1 MSSTVLV
8 SIISGLEGRVGSN
21 PKIIKIYPDNLD
33 ATEEYILERSLPHGA
48 LPDQFFED
56 KLDSRNI
63 LMLLPPLKYEDGRN
77 DLCSIGLVLDKDV
90 IIANLQPIIKRL
102 VKRLDEENLLTLEVF
117 QESLPKIIDGLNKE
131 SKIKIG
137 GMLFDVKSI
146 LTEEKIELK
155 EKTRKARG
163 MF

>member
-8 SIISGLEGRVGSN
+8 SIISGLEGRIGSN
-21 PKIIKIYPDNLD
+21 PKIIIIYPDNLD

-56 KLDSRNI
+56 KLDSRKI
-63 LMLLPPLKYEDGRN
+63 LVYTFEIQKDGRN
-77 DLCSIGLVLDKDV
+77 DLASIGLVLDKDV

-102 VKRLDEENLLTLEVF
+102 VKRLNSENLLTLEII
-117 QESLPKIIDGLNKE
+117 QESLPKIIEGLNKE

-137 GMLFDVKSI
+137 NMIFDVKSI
-146 LTEEKIELK
+146 LNEEKIELK
-155 EKTRKARG
+155 EKSRKARG

>member
-33 ATEEYILERSLPHGA
+33 ATEEFILEKSLPHGA
-48 LPDQFFED
+48 LPDQFFQD

-63 LMLLPPLKYEDGRN
+63 LVYTFEIEKDGRN
-77 DLCSIGLVLDKDV
+77 DLASIGLVLDKDV
-90 IIANLQPIIKRL
+90 IIENLQPIIKCLINRL
-102 VKRLDEENLLTLEVF
+102 NSENLLTYEIF
-117 QESLPKIIDGLNKE
+117 QESLPKIIDGLNKK

-137 GMLFDVKSI
+137 KMIFDVNSI
-146 LTEEKIELK
+146 LNEEKLELK
-155 EKTRKARG
+155 QKTRKARG

>member
-8 SIISGLEGRVGSN
+8 SIICGLEGRVGSN

-56 KLDSRNI
+56 KLDSRKI
-63 LMLLPPLKYEDGRN
+63 LVYTFEIQKDGRN
-77 DLCSIGLVLDKDV
+77 DLASIGLVLDKDV

-102 VKRLDEENLLTLEVF
+102 VKRLNSENLLTLEII
-117 QESLPKIIDGLNKE
+117 QESLPKIIEGLNKE

-137 GMLFDVKSI
+137 NMIFDVKSI
-146 LTEEKIELK
+146 LNEEKIELK
-155 EKTRKARG
+155 EKSRKARG

>member
-8 SIISGLEGRVGSN
+8 SIICGLEGRVGSN

-33 ATEEYILERSLPHGA
+33 ATEEYILEKSLPHGA

-56 KLDSRNI
+56 KLDSRKI
-63 LMLLPPLKYEDGRN
+63 LVYTFEIQKDGRN
-77 DLCSIGLVLDKDV
+77 DLASIGLVLDKDV

-102 VKRLDEENLLTLEVF
+102 IKRLNEENLLTLEIF
-117 QESLPKIIDGLNKE
+117 KESLPKIIDGLNKE

-137 GMLFDVKSI
+137 NMIFDVKSI
-146 LTEEKIELK
+146 LNEEKIELK
-155 EKTRKARG
+155 EKSRKARG

>member
-8 SIISGLEGRVGSN
+8 SIICGLEGRVGSN
-21 PKIIKIYPDNLD
+21 PKIITIYPDNLD

-56 KLDSRNI
+56 KLDSRKI
-63 LMLLPPLKYEDGRN
+63 LVYTFEIQKDGRN
-77 DLCSIGLVLDKDV
+77 DLASIGLVLDKDV

-102 VKRLDEENLLTLEVF
+102 VNRLNSENLLTLEII
-117 QESLPKIIDGLNKE
+117 QESLPKIIEGLNKE

-137 GMLFDVKSI
+137 NMIFDVKSI
-146 LTEEKIELK
+146 LNEEKIELK
-155 EKTRKARG
+155 EKSRKARG

>member
-8 SIISGLEGRVGSN
+8 SIICGLEGRVGSN

-56 KLDSRNI
+56 KLDSRKI
-63 LMLLPPLKYEDGRN
+63 LVYTFEIQKDGRN
-77 DLCSIGLVLDKDV
+77 DLASIGLVLDKDV

-102 VKRLDEENLLTLEVF
+102 VKRLNSENLLTLEII
-117 QESLPKIIDGLNKE
+117 QENLPKIIEGLNKE

-137 GMLFDVKSI
+137 NIIFDVKSI
-146 LTEEKIELK
+146 LNEEKIELK
-155 EKTRKARG
+155 EKSRKARG

>member
-33 ATEEYILERSLPHGA
+33 VTEEYILERSLPHGA

-56 KLDSRNI
+56 KLDSRKI
-63 LMLLPPLKYEDGRN
+63 LVYTFEIQKDGRN
-77 DLCSIGLVLDKDV
+77 DLASIGLVLDKDV

-102 VKRLDEENLLTLEVF
+102 VNRLNSENLLTLEII
-117 QESLPKIIDGLNKE
+117 QESLPKIIEGLNKE

-137 GMLFDVKSI
+137 NMIFDVKSI
-146 LTEEKIELK
+146 LNEEKIELK
-155 EKTRKARG
+155 EKSRKSRG

>member
-33 ATEEYILERSLPHGA
+33 VTEEFILEKSLPHGA
-48 LPDQFFED
+48 MPDQFFED
-56 KLDSRNI
+56 KLDSRKI
-63 LMLLPPLKYEDGRN
+63 LVYTFEIEKDGRN
-77 DLCSIGLVLDKDV
+77 DLASIGLVLDKDV
-90 IIANLQPIIKRL
+90 IIENLQPIIKRL
-102 VKRLDEENLLTLEVF
+102 VNRLNSENLLTYEIF

-137 GMLFDVKSI
+137 NMVFDVKSI
-146 LTEEKIELK
+146 LNEEKLELK
-155 EKTRKARG
+155 EKSRKARG

>member
-8 SIISGLEGRVGSN
+8 SIICGLEGRVGSN

-33 ATEEYILERSLPHGA
+33 VTEEYILERSLPHGA

-56 KLDSRNI
+56 KLDSRKI
-63 LMLLPPLKYEDGRN
+63 LVYTFEIQKDGRN
-77 DLCSIGLVLDKDV
+77 DLASIGLVLDKDV

-102 VKRLDEENLLTLEVF
+102 VKRLNSENLLTLEII
-117 QESLPKIIDGLNKE
+117 QESLPKIIEGLNKE

-137 GMLFDVKSI
+137 NMIFDVKSI
-146 LTEEKIELK
+146 LNEEKIELK
-155 EKTRKARG
+155 EKSRKARG

>member
-33 ATEEYILERSLPHGA
+33 VTEEYILERSLPHGA

-56 KLDSRNI
+56 KLDSRKI
-63 LMLLPPLKYEDGRN
+63 LVYTFEIEKDSRN
-77 DLCSIGLVLDKDV
+77 DLASIGLVLDKDV
-90 IIANLQPIIKRL
+90 IIENLQPIIKRL
-102 VKRLDEENLLTLEVF
+102 VNRLNSENLLTYEIF

-137 GMLFDVKSI
+137 NMIFDVKSI
-146 LTEEKIELK
+146 LNEEKLELK
-155 EKTRKARG
+155 EKSRKARG

>member
-8 SIISGLEGRVGSN
+8 SIICGLEGRVGSN
-21 PKIIKIYPDNLD
+21 PKIIKIYPDNLGV
-33 ATEEYILERSLPHGA
+33 TEEFILERSLPHGA

-56 KLDSRNI
+56 KLDSRKI
-63 LMLLPPLKYEDGRN
+63 LVYTFEIQKDGRN
-77 DLCSIGLVLDKDV
+77 DLASIGLVLDKDV

-102 VKRLDEENLLTLEVF
+102 VKRLNSENLLTLEII
-117 QESLPKIIDGLNKE
+117 QESLPKIIEGLNKE

-137 GMLFDVKSI
+137 NMIFDVKSI
-146 LTEEKIELK
+146 LSEEKIELK
-155 EKTRKARG
+155 EKSRKTRG

>member
-33 ATEEYILERSLPHGA
+33 VTEEYILERSLPHGA

-56 KLDSRNI
+56 KLDSRKI
-63 LMLLPPLKYEDGRN
+63 LVYTFEIQKDGRN
-77 DLCSIGLVLDKDV
+77 DLASIGLVLDKDV

-102 VKRLDEENLLTLEVF
+102 VNRLNSENLLTLEII
-117 QESLPKIIDGLNKE
+117 QESLPKIIEGLNK
-131 SKIKIG
+131 
-137 GMLFDVKSI
+137 L
-146 LTEEKIELK
+146 ELK
-155 EKTRKARG
+155 EKSRKSRG

>member
-8 SIISGLEGRVGSN
+8 SIICGLEGRVGSN

-33 ATEEYILERSLPHGA
+33 VTEEYILERSLPHGA

-56 KLDSRNI
+56 KLDSRKI
-63 LMLLPPLKYEDGRN
+63 LVYTFEIQKDGRN
-77 DLCSIGLVLDKDV
+77 DLASIGLVLDKDV

-102 VKRLDEENLLTLEVF
+102 VNRLNSENLLTLEII
-117 QESLPKIIDGLNKE
+117 QESLPKIIEGLNKE

-137 GMLFDVKSI
+137 NMIFDVKSI
-146 LTEEKIELK
+146 LNEEKIELK
-155 EKTRKARG
+155 EKSRKARG

>member
-33 ATEEYILERSLPHGA
+33 VTEEFILERSLPHGA

-63 LMLLPPLKYEDGRN
+63 LVYTFQIHQEDGRN
-77 DLCSIGLVLDKDV
+77 DLASIGLVLDKDV

-102 VKRLDEENLLTLEVF
+102 VKRLESENLLTLDII
-117 QESLPKIIDGLNKE
+117 QDSLPKIIELLNKE

-137 GMLFDVKSI
+137 NMIFDVKSI
-146 LTEEKIELK
+146 LNEENLELK
-155 EKTRKARG
+155 EKSRKARG

>member
-8 SIISGLEGRVGSN
+8 SIICGLEGRVGSN

-56 KLDSRNI
+56 KLDSRKI
-63 LMLLPPLKYEDGRN
+63 LVYTFEIQKDGRN
-77 DLCSIGLVLDKDV
+77 DLASIGLVLDKDV

-102 VKRLDEENLLTLEVF
+102 VKRLNSENLLTLEII
-117 QESLPKIIDGLNKE
+117 QDSLPKIIEGLNKE

-137 GMLFDVKSI
+137 NMIFDVKSI
-146 LTEEKIELK
+146 LSEEKIELK
-155 EKTRKARG
+155 EKSRKARG

>member
-8 SIISGLEGRVGSN
+8 SIICGLEGRVGSN

-56 KLDSRNI
+56 KLDSRKI
-63 LMLLPPLKYEDGRN
+63 LVYTFEIQKDGRN
-77 DLCSIGLVLDKDV
+77 DLASIGLVLDKDV

-102 VKRLDEENLLTLEVF
+102 IKRLDSENLLTLEII
-117 QESLPKIIDGLNKE
+117 QDSLPKIIEGLNKE

-137 GMLFDVKSI
+137 NLIFDVKSI

-155 EKTRKARG
+155 EKSRKTRG

>member
-8 SIISGLEGRVGSN
+8 SIICGLEGRVGSN

-56 KLDSRNI
+56 KLDSRKI
-63 LMLLPPLKYEDGRN
+63 LVYTFEIQKDGRN
-77 DLCSIGLVLDKDV
+77 DLASIGLVLDKDV

-102 VKRLDEENLLTLEVF
+102 VKRLNSENLLTLEII

-137 GMLFDVKSI
+137 NMMFDVKSI
-146 LTEEKIELK
+146 LNEEKIELK
-155 EKTRKARG
+155 EKSRKARG

>member
-8 SIISGLEGRVGSN
+8 SIICGLEGRVGSN

-56 KLDSRNI
+56 KLDSRKI
-63 LMLLPPLKYEDGRN
+63 LVYTFEIQKDGRN
-77 DLCSIGLVLDKDV
+77 DLASIGLVLDKDV

-102 VKRLDEENLLTLEVF
+102 VKRLNSENLLTLEII
-117 QESLPKIIDGLNKE
+117 QENLPKIIEGLNKE

-137 GMLFDVKSI
+137 NLIFDVKSI
-146 LTEEKIELK
+146 LNEEKIELK
-155 EKTRKARG
+155 EKSRKARG

>member
-33 ATEEYILERSLPHGA
+33 VTEEFILEKSLPHGA
-48 LPDQFFED
+48 MPDQFFED
-56 KLDSRNI
+56 KLDSRKI
-63 LMLLPPLKYEDGRN
+63 LVYTFEIEKDGRN
-77 DLCSIGLVLDKDV
+77 DLASIGLVLDKDV
-90 IIANLQPIIKRL
+90 IIENLQPIIKRL
-102 VKRLDEENLLTLEVF
+102 VNRLNSENLLTYEIF

-137 GMLFDVKSI
+137 NMIFDVKSI
-146 LTEEKIELK
+146 LNEEKLELK
-155 EKTRKARG
+155 EKSRKARG

>member
-8 SIISGLEGRVGSN
+8 SIICGLEGRVGSN

-33 ATEEYILERSLPHGA
+33 VTEEYILERSLPHGA

-56 KLDSRNI
+56 KLDSRKI
-63 LMLLPPLKYEDGRN
+63 LVYTFEIEKDGRN
-77 DLCSIGLVLDKDV
+77 DLASIGLVLDKDV
-90 IIANLQPIIKRL
+90 IIENLQPIIKRL
-102 VKRLDEENLLTLEVF
+102 VNRLNSENLLTYEIF

-137 GMLFDVKSI
+137 NMIFDVKSI
-146 LTEEKIELK
+146 LNEEKLELK
-155 EKTRKARG
+155 EKSRKARG